1 MASQKNNQS
10 VGILV
15 IIAIALWFVFK
26 SDNKT
31 EKNTPIPQSGTSVAN
46 VYTPIT
52 TTASESSEQPPQ
64 PQSDI
69 PQSTKYVAADRLNVR
84 NAPNGKVITSLKRG
98 QSITVYQERD
108 NWARITPGNQ
118 SSQWVST
125 KSLCHGDR
133 CYQKNRQALAP
144 APKQPVYR
152 PAPRRNVESDAE
164 CPCSSGRICIG
175 PRGGRYCI
183 TSGGNKRYG
192 V

>member
-1 MASQKNNQS
+1 MASQKNNQG

-15 IIAIALWFVFK
+15 IVAIALWFVFK

-31 EKNTPIPQSGTSVAN
+31 EKNTPIPQSGTLAAN
-46 VYTPIT
+46 VYTPPANQ
-52 TTASESSEQPPQ
+52 ASQISEQLPQ
-64 PQSDI
+64 PENDT
-69 PQSTKYVAADRLNVR
+69 PQATKYVAADRLNVR

-98 QSITVYQERD
+98 QSITIYQERD
-108 NWARITPGNQ
+108 NWAKITPGNQ
-118 SSQWVST
+118 PSQWVST
-125 KSLCHGDR
+125 KSLCHGEA
-133 CYQKNRQALAP
+133 CYRKNRQAL

-152 PAPRRNVESDAE
+152 PTPKRNVASDAG

>member
-1 MASQKNNQS
+1 MASNKNNQG

-15 IIAIALWFVFK
+15 IAAIVLWFAFK
-26 SDNKT
+26 SDNKS
-31 EKNTPIPQSGTSVAN
+31 EKSTSMSQSGTSTAH
-46 VYTPIT
+46 VYTPPANQALDI
-52 TTASESSEQPPQ
+52 SEQPPQ
-64 PQSDI
+64 PQNDA
-69 PQSTKYVAADRLNVR
+69 PLPTKYVAADRLNVR

-98 QSITVYQERD
+98 QSITIYQESD
-108 NWARITPGNQ
+108 NWAKITPGNQ
-118 SSQWVST
+118 SSQWVSI
-125 KSLCHGDR
+125 KSLCHGDK
-133 CYQKNRQALAP
+133 CYQKSRQAP

-152 PAPRRNVESDAE
+152 PTPKRNVESDAG

>member
-1 MASQKNNQS
+1 MASQKNNQG

-15 IIAIALWFVFK
+15 IVAIALWFVSR

-31 EKNTPIPQSGTSVAN
+31 EKNTPISQSGTLVAN
-46 VYTPIT
+46 VYTPPANQ
-52 TTASESSEQPPQ
+52 ASESSEQPPQ
-64 PQSDI
+64 PENDT

-98 QSITVYQERD
+98 QSITIYQESD
-108 NWARITPGNQ
+108 NWAKITPGNQ

-125 KSLCHGDR
+125 KSLCHGDK
-133 CYQKNRQALAP
+133 CYQKSRQTP
-144 APKQPVYR
+144 APKQPIYR
-152 PAPRRNVESDAE
+152 PTPKRNVESDAG